1 MAMVKVYGGSE
12 IMAQA
17 VQIKLEEAGIGT
29 IIKDNI
35 ESATLAGFGSFG
47 QTVQIFVD
55 EADVAKA
62 EEIISSL
69 N

>member
-12 IMAQA
+12 IMAQS
-17 VQIKLEEAGIGT
+17 VQAKLEEAGIST

-47 QTVQIFVD
+47 QTVQIFVN
-55 EADVAKA
+55 EEDVAKA
-62 EEIISSL
+62 TGIIGA
-69 N
+69 

>member
-12 IMAQA
+12 IMAQS
-17 VQIKLEEAGIGT
+17 VQIKLEEAGIRT

-47 QTVQIFVD
+47 QTVQIFVN
-55 EADVAKA
+55 EEDVAKA
-62 EEIISSL
+62 TGIIGA
-69 N
+69 

>member
-12 IMAQA
+12 IMAQS
-17 VQIKLEEAGIGT
+17 VQAKLEEAGIET

-47 QTVQIFVD
+47 QTVQIFVN
-55 EADVAKA
+55 EEDVAKA
-62 EEIISSL
+62 TSIIGA
-69 N
+69 

>member
-12 IMAQA
+12 IMAQS
-17 VQIKLEEAGIGT
+17 VQIKLEEAGIST

-47 QTVQIFVD
+47 QTVQIFVN
-55 EADVAKA
+55 EEDVAKA
-62 EEIISSL
+62 TGIIGA
-69 N
+69 